1 MAENIADVYRDVT
14 HTLLFEEKRRQ
25 KERQEQ
31 RDKKIKERI
40 MPYAE
45 NVIGAL
51 LMLWL
56 MQIQGGSSVNPIVP
70 FDFNFLYIAVM
81 GLLYGRRQAFLAVFF
96 SYLIL
101 LVLSFGNLGFG
112 LIAVMYQPAE
122 LLHFLSYLAMG
133 VITGYISEQSKF
145 RDDENRW
152 QHLHDQERYRFLKYI

>member
-1 MAENIADVYRDVT
+1 
-14 HTLLFEEKRRQ
+14 
-25 KERQEQ
+25 
-31 RDKKIKERI
+31 
-40 MPYAE
+40 
-45 NVIGAL
+45 
-51 LMLWL
+51 MLWL

-152 QHLHDQERYRFLKYI
+152 QHLHDQERYRFLCHMFKANVNIKDKMYRQIVNSQDSIGRIYRIVSTLDSVEPENIYNKTAH